1 MPRIQNH
8 FGHIWYGVPL
18 FTLVIWVF
26 FNIIIY
32 QIVGP
37 KLIAFFVSM
46 HVGMDWKT
54 IMKTQT
60 TIDPLN
66 MVV

>member
-8 FGHIWYGVPL
+8 FGHIWYGALL
-18 FTLVIWVF
+18 FTFVIWVF
-26 FNIIIY
+26 FNIILY

-37 KLIAFFVSM
+37 KLIAHFVNM

-60 TIDPLN
+60 TINPLN